1 MTGWMG
7 KTTTD
12 LNMRKG
18 ADVSQELI
26 CVLPQGTFFDILEK
40 TGDWYHI
47 QAGEQEGF
55 VYQNYVQLPK
65 AAKTTVELGVHE
77 SPGATAATVMALY
90 EDTQVMAFDKANDW
104 QEVIA
109 LGEHGFVSSDSLAF
123 PDVGRTSGEVN
134 LRAGPSTDNKILE
147 VLPPG
152 TQIHIWKDLGTW
164 VYIADTIR
172 SGYLHKDFVQKGGE
186 IPPATSNA
194 PITPGATTPTAPEEA
209 AKIVLGASPSAVERQ
224 VATIWN
230 RVGGLLRTLSAQLA
244 IDPAAAVAVLSVE
257 SGGRAFDANG
267 RTIIRFENHI
277 FYDRWGKQNEAR
289 FNQFF
294 TFASGQRWTGH
305 SWRSDPA
312 QPWQTCHGSQ
322 DNEWAV
328 FNFACTLDDTAAKS
342 SISMGGPQIMGFNYA
357 TLGYASVQEMFD
369 AFARSEREQIIGF
382 FNFVKGRQA
391 TSARITALQTL
402 DFESFA
408 RSYNGPGQTEYY
420 GNLIRSVYNAFH
432 QLKP

>member
-40 TGDWYHI
+40 TGEWYRI
-47 QAGEQEGF
+47 QASEQEGF
-55 VYQNYVQLPK
+55 VYQSYVQLPK
-65 AAKTTVELGVHE
+65 AAKTTVELGVLE
-77 SPGATAATVMALY
+77 SPGATTPTVVALY
-90 EDTQVMAFDKANDW
+90 EDTQVMTFDKVNDW
-104 QEVIA
+104 HEVIA

-123 PDVGRTSGEVN
+123 PDIGRTTGEVN

-186 IPPATSNA
+186 IPPVIGNT
-194 PITPGATTPTAPEEA
+194 PINPGDTTPTAPEDA
-209 AKIVLGASPSAVERQ
+209 DKITLSASPSALERQ

-244 IDPAAAVAVLSVE
+244 IDPAVAVAVLSVE

-305 SWRSDPA
+305 SWRSDPS
-312 QPWQTCHGSQ
+312 QPWQACHGSQ
-322 DNEWAV
+322 DAEWAT
-328 FNFACTLDDTAAKS
+328 FNFACTLDDTAAKL

-369 AFARSEREQIIGF
+369 AFAKSEREQIIGF
-382 FNFVKGRQA
+382 FNFIKGRHA

-402 DFESFA
+402 DFTSFA
-408 RSYNGPGQTEYY
+408 RSYNGPGQAEHY
-420 GNLIRSVYNAFH
+420 GNLIRGVYDAFH
-432 QLKP
+432 RLKP